1 MYIIRRL
8 WHSICDSLAVEPKK
22 KEHIM
27 VAHPNGKMIAFITG
41 ANKGIGF
48 EVARQLGRRGMA
60 VILGT
65 RDPQQGAEAAT
76 TLRGEG
82 IDARPVRLDVTDEHI
97 IRAAVREV
105 ERAFGKLDVLV
116 NNAGVALD
124 RGMQP
129 SEVPLDMLR
138 RTYETN
144 VFGPVAVIQAFLPLL
159 KQSEAGR
166 IVNVSSELASLAQN
180 TNPDFEFHH
189 IKLLAYNSSK
199 TALNAITI
207 QFAHELQDTPIK
219 VNAADPGYTATDF
232 NNHRGTQTV
241 EQGAQAA
248 VRLATLPASGPS
260 GGYFNAD
267 GPLPW

>member
-1 MYIIRRL
+1 M
-8 WHSICDSLAVEPKK
+8 
-22 KEHIM
+22 
-27 VAHPNGKMIAFITG
+27 
-41 ANKGIGF
+41 
-48 EVARQLGRRGMA
+48 
-60 VILGT
+60 
-65 RDPQQGAEAAT
+65 
-76 TLRGEG
+76 
-82 IDARPVRLDVTDEHI
+82 RLDVTDEHT

-105 ERAFGKLDVLV
+105 EHAFGRLDVLV

-124 RGMQP
+124 HGMQP
-129 SEVPLDMLR
+129 SEVPLDVLR

-189 IKLLAYNSSK
+189 LKLLAYNSSK

-232 NNHRGTQTV
+232 NAHCGTQTV
-241 EQGAQAA
+241 EQGARAT
-248 VRLATLPASGPS
+248 VWLTTLPVSGPT